1 MRLIR
6 IGCLLLL
13 LSMWGAAFAQRKEG
27 DRASAQGAFSAEV
40 PVNGQGAGERNG
52 AFARGLAQVLGKLS
66 GTRNAASMPG
76 VGSELRRAGEYVKRY
91 DYRQDEGL
99 SSTGVPSFRTTI
111 VIDFDEKKVGELAQT
126 FGVPVWPQPRPRPVL
141 WLAIDD
147 GKGPRLVS
155 LLQANA
161 ARPVLNRA
169 VERGF
174 KLGLPAGTAAEN
186 AAVGS
191 ILRGDTAA
199 IARLSQRYSPPMQ
212 LIGKMGRA
220 KEGWSVDWTFVDNGK
235 VLSRWTSTETDARR
249 AMSAG
254 ADGAADAL
262 MRRYAKRSPG
272 AGPAGKYVV
281 TFTGLDSAD
290 DYIRLAGY
298 VQKLAVVRRM
308 TPVRAAPGM
317 VQFELE
323 LISGLAGLR
332 RMADGGDVLAA
343 EGDGATSTYRVR

>member
-1 MRLIR
+1 MRVIR

-13 LSMWGAAFAQRKEG
+13 LAMCGAAFAQRTEG
-27 DRASAQGAFSAEV
+27 DRASAQGAYSAEV

-66 GTRNAASMPG
+66 GTRNAASLPG
-76 VGSELRRAGEYVKRY
+76 VGGELRRASEYVKRY

-111 VIDFDEKKVGELAQT
+111 VIDYDEKKISELAQT
-126 FGVPVWPQPRPRPVL
+126 FGVPVWPQPRPKPVL

-147 GKGPRLVS
+147 GKGPRLVT
-155 LLQANA
+155 LQQANA

-169 VERGF
+169 VERGY

-199 IARLSQRYSPPMQ
+199 ISRLSQRYSPPMQ
-212 LIGKMGRA
+212 LIGKMARA
-220 KEGWSVDWTFVDNGK
+220 KAGWSVDWVFVDNGK
-235 VLSRWTSTETDARR
+235 VLSRWTSTDTDARR

-262 MRRYAKRSPG
+262 MKRYAKRSPG
-272 AGPAGKYVV
+272 AGPAGKYAV

-290 DYIRLAGY
+290 DYIRLSGY
-298 VQKLAVVRRM
+298 LQKLAVVRRV
-308 TPVRAAPGM
+308 TPVRAAPGL
-317 VQFELE
+317 VVFELE
-323 LISGLAGLR
+323 LVSGLAGLR
-332 RMADGGDVLAA
+332 RMAGNGDVIAA
-343 EGDGATSTYRVR
+343 DGEGNATSYRVR